1 MKPLAFDVE
10 TSNILPDG
18 SDWHDHRPLGISCA
32 AALANGEHNPLWH
45 GAEEPNGC
53 YAPAMATT
61 QVDMLVRWL
70 WEMRQTHHIV
80 TWNGLAFDFCV
91 LADNVSTAKLRR
103 ACEILALRH
112 HIDIAF
118 AMLCSK
124 GYMIGLE
131 AAAKGLKVV
140 GKMEGMSGAVAP
152 VFWAQSREQQEIVLQ
167 YVQQDVRATLD
178 IYQGIVAQGCLTW
191 TSRSGRSQ
199 VWPTEFVHDLGVSRI
214 RTVEEAL
221 KVDEPDTSWMD
232 KPRLRASHYAWSDW
246 ITTQIHGE
254 PETEAPPEETVPPAQ
269 VTVHLESRSARL
281 AMRVY
286 AEMIRSEH
294 PGDARR
300 LLKAVQYYDEH
311 SDDPE
316 RSAAASA

>member
-1 MKPLAFDVE
+1 MPKGLIAFDLE

-18 SDWHDHRPLGISCA
+18 SNWHDHRPLGISCA
-32 AALANGEHNPLWH
+32 AAVTDTSSKLWH
-45 GAEEPNGC
+45 GGEWSDGRYGSMTA
-53 YAPAMATT
+53 T
-61 QVDMLVRWL
+61 QVNKIVGWL
-70 WEMRQTHHIV
+70 WEQRHTHNIV

-103 ACEILALRH
+103 ACAILALRH
-112 HIDIAF
+112 HIDMAF

-131 AAAKGLKVV
+131 AAAKGLKVA

-199 VWPTEFVHDLGVSRI
+199 VWPTEFVEGRI

-221 KVDEPDTSWMD
+221 KVVEPDTSWMD

-254 PETEAPPEETVPPAQ
+254 PDAEVPVEETVQTKAPIATVQLHLDTDFAARFVTYMYACMIEGAHPP
-269 VTVHLESRSARL
+269 E
-281 AMRVY
+281 
-286 AEMIRSEH
+286 
-294 PGDARR
+294 ARR
-300 LLKAVQYYDEH
+300 LFEAVKYYARGDDEKLLT
-311 SDDPE
+311 SGG
-316 RSAAASA
+316 S